1 MYIML
6 VISILFTVIGVSLAY
21 FSLSIIGNDTAK
33 YNTITTG
40 DLALTY
46 MDSDELS
53 LNGAFPGD
61 SIEKIIKVKYNGT
74 TEVNYNLTWQ
84 ELTNTITNNELVIE
98 GTCKSFNSNNEED
111 GECSDIAKKAVE
123 EGNIVSN
130 VPIKSGYIHE
140 YTVKITFIDTGKPQ
154 NYNKNKTFK
163 GKLGLTESSAKV
175 VYCKYDGE
183 LSQGSEYVNGQYTYR
198 YKQESDL
205 SNGWQN
211 ITLDGWGVTLT
222 DKTSKDEVNSE
233 LCTYI
238 NDKPVVSMYGMFSDS
253 EAKSIDISSFNTSNV
268 VNMGC
273 MFFSVL
279 NISSISTNSFD
290 TSNVVDMSYMFSSTQ
305 ISSID
310 LNTFNT
316 SNVTNMEGMFSFNSE
331 LIELDLST
339 FDTSNVT
346 NMETLFS
353 ASEKLKTIYVSD
365 KFVTTSVV
373 DGTSLFDSCTA
384 LIGGAGT
391 TQNENLVDKTYAKID
406 EGENNP
412 GYFTSI
418 NKKSESYIITY
429 DANGGENAS
438 DSQLKYYNKDVTLSS
453 KTPTRSGYA
462 FLGWGISNSSTSISY
477 YAGNTYSDNKNITL
491 YAIWAKTYTIT
502 YNANGGTGAPS
513 SQTKVHGRNLSLT
526 SVIPAKTGYAF
537 GGWGISST
545 ATTATY
551 KSGDLYT
558 TDSDITLYAIWKNT
572 YTVTYNANGGSN
584 APSNQ
589 TKIEDES
596 LLLTSSSPTRS
607 DYSFKGWATSSSST
621 TIAYKS
627 GDYYE
632 ENRNIIL
639 YAVWKKLYS
648 VTFYLGTHQSTSN
661 VGTSKIE
668 ETDGTLNRTFTI
680 TNSVRM
686 PVCDNDAKITVT
698 QNATQAFITVTNVTA
713 NTTCYLYYDFA

>member
-316 SNVTNMEGMFSFNSE
+316 SNVTNMEM
-331 LIELDLST
+331 
-339 FDTSNVT
+339 
-346 NMETLFS
+346 LFS

-429 DANGGENAS
+429 DANGGENAP

-526 SVIPAKTGYAF
+526 SVIPVKTGYAF

>member
-61 SIEKIIKVKYNGT
+61 SFEKIIKVKYNGT

-123 EGNIVSN
+123 EGNVISN

-140 YTVKITFIDTGKPQ
+140 YTVKITFLDTGKPQ

-183 LSQGSEYVNGQYTYR
+183 LTQGSEYVNGQYTYR

-253 EAKSIDISSFNTSNV
+253 D
-268 VNMGC
+268 
-273 MFFSVL
+273 
-279 NISSISTNSFD
+279 ISSISTNSFD

-346 NMETLFS
+346 NMEMLFS

-429 DANGGENAS
+429 DANGGENAP

>member
-111 GECSDIAKKAVE
+111 GKCSDIAKKAVE
-123 EGNIVSN
+123 EGNVISN

-140 YTVKITFIDTGKPQ
+140 YTVKITFLDTGKPQ

-175 VYCKYDGE
+175 VYCTYDGE

-205 SNGWQN
+205 SSGWQN

-238 NDKPVVSMYGMFSDS
+238 NDKPVVSMYGTFSES

-268 VNMGC
+268 VNMGW

-279 NISSISTNSFD
+279 NISSINTNSFD

-346 NMETLFS
+346 NMEMLFS
-353 ASEKLKTIYVSD
+353 SSEKLKTIYVSD

-429 DANGGENAS
+429 DANGGENVP
-438 DSQLKYYNKDVTLSS
+438 DSQFKYYNKDVTLSS

-477 YAGNTYSDNKNITL
+477 YAGNTYSDNKN
-491 YAIWAKTYTIT
+491 
-502 YNANGGTGAPS
+502 
-513 SQTKVHGRNLSLT
+513 
-526 SVIPAKTGYAF
+526 
-537 GGWGISST
+537 
-545 ATTATY
+545 
-551 KSGDLYT
+551 
-558 TDSDITLYAIWKNT
+558 ITLYAIWKNT

>member
-1 MYIML
+1 M
-6 VISILFTVIGVSLAY
+6 
-21 FSLSIIGNDTAK
+21 AK
-33 YNTITTG
+33 Y
-40 DLALTY
+40 Y
-46 MDSDELS
+46 
-53 LNGAFPGD
+53 FR
-61 SIEKIIKVKYNGT
+61 
-74 TEVNYNLTWQ
+74 W
-84 ELTNTITNNELVIE
+84 
-98 GTCKSFNSNNEED
+98 
-111 GECSDIAKKAVE
+111 
-123 EGNIVSN
+123 
-130 VPIKSGYIHE
+130 
-140 YTVKITFIDTGKPQ
+140 
-154 NYNKNKTFK
+154 
-163 GKLGLTESSAKV
+163 
-175 VYCKYDGE
+175 
-183 LSQGSEYVNGQYTYR
+183 
-198 YKQESDL
+198 
-205 SNGWQN
+205 
-211 ITLDGWGVTLT
+211 WGVTLT

-346 NMETLFS
+346 NMEMLFS

-429 DANGGENAS
+429 DANGGENAP

-477 YAGNTYSDNKNITL
+477 YAGNTYSDNKN
-491 YAIWAKTYTIT
+491 
-502 YNANGGTGAPS
+502 
-513 SQTKVHGRNLSLT
+513 
-526 SVIPAKTGYAF
+526 
-537 GGWGISST
+537 
-545 ATTATY
+545 
-551 KSGDLYT
+551 
-558 TDSDITLYAIWKNT
+558 ITLYAIWKNT

>member
-111 GECSDIAKKAVE
+111 GECSDIVKKAVE

-175 VYCKYDGE
+175 VYCTYDGE

-211 ITLDGWGVTLT
+211 ITWDGWGVTLT

-316 SNVTNMEGMFSFNSE
+316 SNVTNMEM
-331 LIELDLST
+331 
-339 FDTSNVT
+339 
-346 NMETLFS
+346 LFS

-429 DANGGENAS
+429 DANGGENAP

>member
-123 EGNIVSN
+123 EGNVISN

-140 YTVKITFIDTGKPQ
+140 YTVKITFLDTGKPQ

-183 LSQGSEYVNGQYTYR
+183 LTQGSEYVNGQYTYR

-211 ITLDGWGVTLT
+211 ITWDGWGVTLT

-253 EAKSIDISSFNTSNV
+253 EAKSIDISSFN
-268 VNMGC
+268 
-273 MFFSVL
+273 
-279 NISSISTNSFD
+279 

-346 NMETLFS
+346 NMEMLFS

-429 DANGGENAS
+429 DANGGENAP

>member
-61 SIEKIIKVKYNGT
+61 SFEKIIKVKYNGT

-123 EGNIVSN
+123 EGNVISN

-140 YTVKITFIDTGKPQ
+140 YTVKITFLDTGKPQ

-183 LSQGSEYVNGQYTYR
+183 LTQGSEYVNGQYTYR

-253 EAKSIDISSFNTSNV
+253 EAKSIDISSF
-268 VNMGC
+268 
-273 MFFSVL
+273 
-279 NISSISTNSFD
+279 D

-346 NMETLFS
+346 NMEMLFS

-429 DANGGENAS
+429 DANGGENAP

>member
-111 GECSDIAKKAVE
+111 GECSDIVKKAVE

-316 SNVTNMEGMFSFNSE
+316 SNVTNMKM
-331 LIELDLST
+331 
-339 FDTSNVT
+339 
-346 NMETLFS
+346 LFS

-429 DANGGENAS
+429 DANGGENAP

-462 FLGWGISNSSTSISY
+462 FLGWGISNSSTSI
-477 YAGNTYSDNKNITL
+477 
-491 YAIWAKTYTIT
+491 
-502 YNANGGTGAPS
+502 
-513 SQTKVHGRNLSLT
+513 
-526 SVIPAKTGYAF
+526 
-537 GGWGISST
+537 
-545 ATTATY
+545 
-551 KSGDLYT
+551 
-558 TDSDITLYAIWKNT
+558 
-572 YTVTYNANGGSN
+572 
-584 APSNQ
+584 
-589 TKIEDES
+589 
-596 LLLTSSSPTRS
+596 
-607 DYSFKGWATSSSST
+607 
-621 TIAYKS
+621 
-627 GDYYE
+627 
-632 ENRNIIL
+632 
-639 YAVWKKLYS
+639 
-648 VTFYLGTHQSTSN
+648 
-661 VGTSKIE
+661 
-668 ETDGTLNRTFTI
+668 
-680 TNSVRM
+680 
-686 PVCDNDAKITVT
+686 
-698 QNATQAFITVTNVTA
+698 
-713 NTTCYLYYDFA
+713 